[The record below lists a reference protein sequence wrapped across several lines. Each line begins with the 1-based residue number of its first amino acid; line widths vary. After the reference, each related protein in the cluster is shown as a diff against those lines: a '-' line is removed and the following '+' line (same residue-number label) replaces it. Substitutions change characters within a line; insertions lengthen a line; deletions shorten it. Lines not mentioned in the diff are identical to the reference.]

1 MLSNSNKK
9 GGDKMNKNMASLL
22 DVLLQQDDYIT
33 ATQLA
38 DILGVTERS
47 VRNYVRNLNGGTAN
61 SLIISSNEGYRIQK
75 EPYNDA
81 LKSGLLGKEDNLLFV
96 LAFNLMNVREYT
108 SFDKLA
114 RQVNYSPEG
123 IRKKVQ
129 ELFKKIT
136 ESNLK
141 LKIDSK
147 IFTGIRIEGEE
158 GQKRLLL
165 ELLLPLNQITK
176 ENITKSLQDLV
187 ENLFTQ
193 SDIRTESDVLDKVF
207 SSKNVSMDFMV
218 YVKILCH
225 VLILKRRW
233 INGERIV
240 ELKADKTI
248 KKYAEYMVAEELLS
262 AQPIVIKD
270 QAEIEALA
278 SYLLALPINI
288 PNQYAIP
295 TEEGKKRKISNAL
308 KQVEQYYKLPIYSND
323 NYYRQISNHIFRLL
337 YPLNE
342 SIPIFNPY
350 SRETKREY
358 FYAYSIACYLYAL
371 LKEDLDIKIP
381 DSEVAY
387 LAMRIQLILLEIEE
401 KAVNALLIYKGK
413 SAEAELF
420 RYKLKTRFPNLEVK
434 TLTYIPIEKE
444 LSDYQL
450 IIEVGEAQTLQGN
463 NVVHVTRSLESQNII
478 EIQKTIDL
486 IGTNHLIENMDYY
499 HMNVKDSGA
508 AIKYLLKKSGYQN
521 LCPYFLERES
531 MSSTD
536 IGNRVALP
544 HPFLKGSE
552 TSSKVIVGINSHEI
566 LWGTQKVR
574 LIIMYIPDANLKVD
588 EAFFNEVYQKTK
600 NIGYIN
606 KLIDTSSKEEFIKI
620 WNEKKG

>member
-1 MLSNSNKK
+1 
-9 GGDKMNKNMASLL
+9 MASLL

-308 KQVEQYYKLPIYSND
+308 KQVEQVTN
-323 NYYRQISNHIFRLL
+323 
-337 YPLNE
+337 
-342 SIPIFNPY
+342 
-350 SRETKREY
+350 
-358 FYAYSIACYLYAL
+358 L
-371 LKEDLDIKIP
+371 LK
-381 DSEVAY
+381 
-387 LAMRIQLILLEIEE
+387 
-401 KAVNALLIYKGK
+401 
-413 SAEAELF
+413 
-420 RYKLKTRFPNLEVK
+420 
-434 TLTYIPIEKE
+434 
-444 LSDYQL
+444 
-450 IIEVGEAQTLQGN
+450 
-463 NVVHVTRSLESQNII
+463 
-478 EIQKTIDL
+478 
-486 IGTNHLIENMDYY
+486 
-499 HMNVKDSGA
+499 
-508 AIKYLLKKSGYQN
+508 
-521 LCPYFLERES
+521 
-531 MSSTD
+531 
-536 IGNRVALP
+536 
-544 HPFLKGSE
+544 
-552 TSSKVIVGINSHEI
+552 
-566 LWGTQKVR
+566 
-574 LIIMYIPDANLKVD
+574 
-588 EAFFNEVYQKTK
+588 
-600 NIGYIN
+600 
-606 KLIDTSSKEEFIKI
+606 
-620 WNEKKG
+620 